1 MKFGEY
7 LSSLQS
13 KAVTVIGIGVS
24 NQPLIELLCSR
35 GMSVTARDKKD
46 RAALGALAEELEKK
60 GCRLRLG
67 PDYLEDLTEDVVFRT
82 PGIRPDLPELAE
94 IGRAHV

>member
-1 MKFGEY
+1 MKFEEY

-46 RAALGALAEELEKK
+46 RAALGALGGKEGE
-60 GCRLRLG
+60 R
-67 PDYLEDLTEDVVFRT
+67 V
-82 PGIRPDLPELAE
+82 
-94 IGRAHV
+94 